1 MKSIIME
8 IRGFLRDRLY
18 HMQSMLGGSPL
29 YYRLFARGYP
39 FNRMA
44 VTGQTGVVI
53 EGFPRSANSYAVVA
67 FKLVNPEVPI
77 GHHLHAP
84 VQLLQA
90 CRLEIPAAL
99 VLRAPEEAVA
109 SFMVF
114 QGSLN
119 ADIYLKAYIRFHK
132 LLEPCLERIVV
143 VSFETVTSD
152 INRMITALN
161 QKYNKRFM
169 LIDSPAD
176 RENEIFEKLKS
187 VNARFFGSAVNKSMY
202 PDQSRARMKALAQ
215 RKVLQSP
222 WLVEARNLYSKLNR
236 NAI

>member
-1 MKSIIME
+1 MME
-8 IRGFLRDRLY
+8 VRRYLRDRLY
-18 HMQSMLGGSPL
+18 YTQSLLGGSPF

-39 FNRMA
+39 FNQMA
-44 VTGQTGVVI
+44 VSGQTGVVI

-77 GHHLHAP
+77 GHHLHVP
-84 VQLLQA
+84 IQLMQA
-90 CRLEIPAAL
+90 CRFEIPAVL

-114 QGSLN
+114 QGSFN
-119 ADIYLKAYIRFHK
+119 ADIYLKTYIRFHK
-132 LLEPCLERIVV
+132 LLQPCLEQIVV
-143 VSFETVTSD
+143 VSFETVISD

-161 QKYNKRFM
+161 QKYDKQFM
-169 LIDSPAD
+169 LINSPTD
-176 RENEIFEKLKS
+176 REGEIFEKLKK
-187 VNARFFGSAVNKSMY
+187 VNARFFGNAVSKSMY
-202 PDQSRARMKALAQ
+202 PDQSRARMKVLAQ

-222 WLVEARNLYSKLNR
+222 WLVEARNLYSQLNR